1 MIVEIHI
8 NILINENF
16 STRFSTAVCPD
27 FNNSLMDTAAEF
39 AFAEAYIP
47 GFEAALAKV
56 WGPSPIAAKLLLNGA
71 RN

>member
-1 MIVEIHI
+1 
-8 NILINENF
+8 
-16 STRFSTAVCPD
+16 
-27 FNNSLMDTAAEF
+27 MDTAAEF